1 MSILR
6 HFSLFCAIFI
16 LWQGYA
22 YGQNTKVQEGKRARL
37 EREIAILDNQLKKN
51 EAKSTN
57 VLNSIE
63 LIKKKISDRK
73 ELVEESDKEIRSLNN
88 NITNKNRE
96 INDLQQRLD
105 TLSLY
110 YARLVKSAYKN
121 RDAKI
126 WYMYII
132 ASQNMGQAFRR
143 YGYLRDLS
151 TQMNNQAQKIKSTR
165 KELETEKT
173 KLSGLKKN
181 AQTLRSERMK
191 ELTKLKL
198 EEAESKQL
206 VAKLQKDRNKYQK
219 DLNTKKNQVEAL
231 NREIAKIIREA
242 IALQKAKAAKEN
254 KKKGTA
260 KAKSKD
266 IDYKLSE
273 EFLSNKGKL
282 TWPAEGPVV
291 EHFGQHNHPV
301 FTKVKMPFNNGISI
315 TLPPSTT
322 IKSVFRGV
330 VKQIVVMPGYNQ
342 CVLIQHGE
350 YFTFYCKLENIT
362 VKQGDIVQA
371 KQAIGT
377 VGTIN
382 GDTQLHFQIWA
393 ERNPQNPEFW
403 LKR

>member
-1 MSILR
+1 M
-6 HFSLFCAIFI
+6 
-16 LWQGYA
+16 
-22 YGQNTKVQEGKRARL
+22 
-37 EREIAILDNQLKKN
+37 
-51 EAKSTN
+51 
-57 VLNSIE
+57 
-63 LIKKKISDRK
+63 
-73 ELVEESDKEIRSLNN
+73 
-88 NITNKNRE
+88 
-96 INDLQQRLD
+96 
-105 TLSLY
+105 
-110 YARLVKSAYKN
+110 
-121 RDAKI
+121 
-126 WYMYII
+126 
-132 ASQNMGQAFRR
+132 
-143 YGYLRDLS
+143 
-151 TQMNNQAQKIKSTR
+151 
-165 KELETEKT
+165 
-173 KLSGLKKN
+173 
-181 AQTLRSERMK
+181 
-191 ELTKLKL
+191 
-198 EEAESKQL
+198 
-206 VAKLQKDRNKYQK
+206 
-219 DLNTKKNQVEAL
+219 
-231 NREIAKIIREA
+231 
-242 IALQKAKAAKEN
+242 QKAKAAKEN
-254 KKKGTA
+254 KKKGTT
-260 KAKSKD
+260 KAKNKD